1 MNWLSNPLLILL
13 TFAIV
18 VVFLLAL
25 LSPFES
31 LGWWS
36 GWSRKHLEPE
46 MIEQIPQPLPNA
58 DLNASYFIV
67 FFSGVIAF
75 SGGAAGNRER
85 RLLENIVKRVSG
97 DTVVI
102 SDVFP
107 YSVSNNPLHGER
119 VLSWL
124 WTWLDNQRKRFRS
137 PVNIYAW
144 LIILR
149 NIFQVAISGDRRYGP
164 INNVGV
170 AIEIAT
176 SLLLHGYQ
184 IQSGKPIYIIG
195 YSGGAQV
202 AVGSA
207 RYLHKAFAAPIRVI
221 SIGGVISDD
230 PGIAEVD
237 HLYHLQGSKD
247 IFPWIGNVLYPG
259 RWPIVPH
266 SNWNQAKRNGKVT
279 VINMGPVSHF
289 GRHDY
294 FSHSAKFSDGKSHA
308 EKIAEVIANII
319 K

>member
-1 MNWLSNPLLILL
+1 MDWLSNPLFFVLGLI
-13 TFAIV
+13 II
-18 VVFLLAL
+18 VVFLLAI

-46 MIEQIPQPLPNA
+46 TLEQLPQPLPFA
-58 DLNASYFIV
+58 DVNASYFIV

-85 RLLENIVKRVSG
+85 RLLENIVKRVSA

-107 YSVSNNPLHGER
+107 YSVSNNPLNGER
-119 VLSWL
+119 QLSWL
-124 WTWLDNQRKRFRS
+124 WTWLDKQRKRFRS

-149 NIFQVAISGDRRYGP
+149 NIFQVAISADRRYGP

-170 AIEIAT
+170 AIEIAA
-176 SLLLHGYQ
+176 SLLRHGYQ
-184 IQSGKPIYIIG
+184 IQGGKPIYIIG

-207 RYLHKAFAAPIRVI
+207 RYLHKAFAAPIRII

-230 PGIAEVD
+230 PGIADVD

-247 IFPWIGNVLYPG
+247 FFPRIGNVLYPG
-259 RWPIVPH
+259 RWPILPH
-266 SNWNQAKRNGKVT
+266 SYWNQAKRNGKVT

-289 GRHDY
+289 GRQDY
-294 FSHSAKFSDGKSHA
+294 FSGSAKFSDGQSHA
-308 EKIAEVIANII
+308 EKTAEVIADII
-319 K
+319 L